1 MKAARP
7 GRGGRR
13 AGAGVKCADGA
24 VVTTLIQAR
33 VDDAAFALIMEL
45 GDGVMSVGVRRVCAE
60 LLRVRGIMKADGL
73 APGQRAPTR
82 APLMYRGKPIT

>member
-45 GDGVMSVGVRRVCAE
+45 GDGVMSVGVRRVCEIA
-60 LLRVRGIMKADGL
+60 LRAHGGVKAPVRVQ
-73 APGQRAPTR
+73 APAP
-82 APLMYRGKPIT
+82 MYRGKPIT